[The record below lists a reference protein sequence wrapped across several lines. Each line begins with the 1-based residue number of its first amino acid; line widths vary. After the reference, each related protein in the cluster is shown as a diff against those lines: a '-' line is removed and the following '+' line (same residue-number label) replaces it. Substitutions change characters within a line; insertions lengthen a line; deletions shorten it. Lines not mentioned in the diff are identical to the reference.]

1 MKSSTE
7 ADIFYESL
15 LLAMNALRKI
25 ANCNENNV
33 VKYIQQVDS
42 IALDAI
48 SEIENKVREGVVDGT
63 IETRSRV

>member
-7 ADIFYESL
+7 ADIFYKSL
-15 LLAMNALRKI
+15 LLAMIALRRI

-33 VKYIQQVDS
+33 TKYIQKVDS

-48 SEIENKVREGVVDGT
+48 YEIEEMIRDGVVDGT
-63 IETRSRV
+63 IEPR